1 MLSFLKPFLID
12 KTLALNLSWL
22 IAWVLQLPIRKVYK
36 LEWVFF
42 FIRPYSSRGIG
53 IWSYVT
59 ELHIKR
65 AKRVVKKAECF
76 FQIEN
81 LRTLFNLWLTDIF
94 FLKGFMMQQ
103 TAIRLSSHYIAACR
117 QLFFCFW
124 MVDLNA
130 YTNTCLVQKN
140 HVKHTLYINFFT
152 LTCTLKLWV
161 IVWYV

>member
-1 MLSFLKPFLID
+1 MSF
-12 KTLALNLSWL
+12 A
-22 IAWVLQLPIRKVYK
+22 IANSESLQTGMS
-36 LEWVFF
+36 FF

-94 FLKGFMMQQ
+94 LKGFMMQQ

-140 HVKHTLYINFFT
+140 HVKHTLYIIFFT

>member
-1 MLSFLKPFLID
+1 MSF
-12 KTLALNLSWL
+12 A
-22 IAWVLQLPIRKVYK
+22 IANSESLQTGMS
-36 LEWVFF
+36 FF

-81 LRTLFNLWLTDIF
+81 LRSLFNLWLTDI

-124 MVDLNA
+124 MVNLNA
-130 YTNTCLVQKN
+130 YTNTCLVQKIVWN
-140 HVKHTLYINFFT
+140 TQWGCIFFT
-152 LTCTLKLWV
+152 LTCTPKLWV

>member
-1 MLSFLKPFLID
+1 MS
-12 KTLALNLSWL
+12 
-22 IAWVLQLPIRKVYK
+22 
-36 LEWVFF
+36 FF

-81 LRTLFNLWLTDIF
+81 LRSLFNLWLTDIF
-94 FLKGFMMQQ
+94 VLKKGSWCNRQQ
-103 TAIRLSSHYIAACR
+103 LGCQAIKLQNAVNCSFAYKWWI
-117 QLFFCFW
+117 W
-124 MVDLNA
+124 MHIQIHD
-130 YTNTCLVQKN
+130 CIVQKIVWN
-140 HVKHTLYINFFT
+140 TQWGCIFFT
-152 LTCTLKLWV
+152 LTCTPKLWV

>member
-1 MLSFLKPFLID
+1 MGFAIANSESLQTGMSFF
-12 KTLALNLSWL
+12 
-22 IAWVLQLPIRKVYK
+22 
-36 LEWVFF
+36 FF

-81 LRTLFNLWLTDIF
+81 LRSLFNLWLTDI

-124 MVDLNA
+124 MVNLNA
-130 YTNTCLVQKN
+130 YTNTCLVQK
-140 HVKHTLYINFFT
+140 
-152 LTCTLKLWV
+152 
-161 IVWYV
+161 IVWNTQWGCIFFYTYMYTKIVSYCLICLIRQADLHRCVRMCVL

>member
-1 MLSFLKPFLID
+1 MSF
-12 KTLALNLSWL
+12 A
-22 IAWVLQLPIRKVYK
+22 IANSESLQTGIS
-36 LEWVFF
+36 FF

-94 FLKGFMMQQ
+94 LKGFMMQQ

-140 HVKHTLYINFFT
+140 HVKHTLYIIFFT

>member
-1 MLSFLKPFLID
+1 MS
-12 KTLALNLSWL
+12 
-22 IAWVLQLPIRKVYK
+22 
-36 LEWVFF
+36 FF

-59 ELHIKR
+59 KLHIER

-81 LRTLFNLWLTDIF
+81 LRSLFNLWLTDI

-124 MVDLNA
+124 MVNLNA
-130 YTNTCLVQKN
+130 YTNTCLVQK
-140 HVKHTLYINFFT
+140 
-152 LTCTLKLWV
+152 
-161 IVWYV
+161 IVWNTQWGCIFFLHLHVHQNCELLSDMFNKTGRSTQMCSNVHFIISFIF